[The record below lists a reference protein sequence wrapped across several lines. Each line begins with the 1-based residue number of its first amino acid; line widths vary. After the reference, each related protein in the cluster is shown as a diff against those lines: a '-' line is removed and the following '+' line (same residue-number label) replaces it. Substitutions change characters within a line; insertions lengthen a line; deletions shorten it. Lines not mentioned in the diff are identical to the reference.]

1 MRAAHRLASAAPDTG
16 RFTRAVRC
24 AARVDFKTHDFTSAI
39 MNAIEKTVAVVS
51 LSLLAAGAN
60 CFEIL
65 SSADSTMR
73 TEGHGPVTIVF
84 EAGLGDT
91 GKVWRSVQASVAD
104 HCARTVTYTRR
115 GYGIGS
121 NAVDGPRDAER
132 IVAELRWRLA
142 ASGTSPPYILVGHSL
157 GGLYMQYFARRYP
170 EEVQGLVLV
179 DSMHS
184 EQLGRVK
191 AEAPG
196 VYRMMNVVTAMMGGA
211 MRLEFVGIPAT
222 SAEIEA
228 LPEALDFPTIVLSST
243 QPAAGEK
250 PEFRAL
256 LARLQNELSDSYA
269 ARRHDFVPGSGH
281 YIQRDQPQV
290 VINAVREMAR
300 CDTQEGSFAINT
312 RAEAT
317 VQ

>member
-1 MRAAHRLASAAPDTG
+1 
-16 RFTRAVRC
+16 
-24 AARVDFKTHDFTSAI
+24 
-39 MNAIEKTVAVVS
+39 MNVIVKTVAVVS

-60 CFEIL
+60 SFEIL
-65 SSADSTMR
+65 PSADSSMH
-73 TEGHGPVTIVF
+73 TEGHGPVTVVF

-91 GKVWRSVQASVAD
+91 GKVWRSVQASIAD
-104 HCARTVTYTRR
+104 RCARTVSYTRS

-121 NAVDGPRDAER
+121 NAIDGPRDAER

-142 ASGTSPPYILVGHSL
+142 ASGISPPYVLVGHSL

-179 DSMHS
+179 DSMHP

-191 AEAPG
+191 AETPG
-196 VYRMMNVVTAMMGGA
+196 VYRMMNVVTVMMGGA
-211 MRLEFVGIPAT
+211 MRREFAGIPAT

-228 LPEALDFPTIVLSST
+228 LPEAFNVPTVVLSST
-243 QPAAGEK
+243 RPAAGEK

-269 ARRHDFVPGSGH
+269 ARRHDLVPDSGH

-290 VINAVREMAR
+290 VINAVRALAR
-300 CDTQEGSFAINT
+300 CDTKGVSFAINT
-312 RAEAT
+312 QVEAK

>member
-1 MRAAHRLASAAPDTG
+1 
-16 RFTRAVRC
+16 
-24 AARVDFKTHDFTSAI
+24 VDFRTYDGTSAI
-39 MNAIEKTVAVVS
+39 MNVIVKTAAVVS
-51 LSLLAAGAN
+51 LSSLAVGAN
-60 CFEIL
+60 CLEIL
-65 SSADSTMR
+65 PSADSSMH

-104 HCARTVTYTRR
+104 HCARTVSYTRR

-121 NAVDGPRDAER
+121 NASDGPRDAER

-142 ASGTSPPYILVGHSL
+142 ASGLSPPYVLVGHSL

-184 EQLGRVK
+184 KQLGRVK
-191 AEAPG
+191 AKTPG
-196 VYRMMNVVTAMMGGA
+196 VYRMMNVVTVVMGGA
-211 MRLEFVGIPAT
+211 MRREFVGIPAT

-228 LPEALDFPTIVLSST
+228 LPEAFKVPTIVLSST
-243 QPAAGEK
+243 RPAAGEK

-256 LARLQNELSDSYA
+256 LAQLQIELADSYA
-269 ARRHDFVPGSGH
+269 ARRHDFVPDSGH

-290 VINAVREMAR
+290 VINAVRELAR
-300 CDTQEGSFAINT
+300 CDTQGVPLQST
-312 RAEAT
+312 HR
-317 VQ
+317 

>member
-1 MRAAHRLASAAPDTG
+1 
-16 RFTRAVRC
+16 
-24 AARVDFKTHDFTSAI
+24 
-39 MNAIEKTVAVVS
+39 MNVIVKTVAVVS

-65 SSADSTMR
+65 PSADSSMLTV
-73 TEGHGPVTIVF
+73 GHGPVTIVF

-104 HCARTVTYTRR
+104 HCARTVSYTRR

-121 NAVDGPRDAER
+121 NAIDGPRDAER

-142 ASGTSPPYILVGHSL
+142 ASGISPPYVLVGHSL

-170 EEVQGLVLV
+170 EEVQGLVFV

-191 AEAPG
+191 AELPDAF
-196 VYRMMNVVTAMMGGA
+196 NV
-211 MRLEFVGIPAT
+211 
-222 SAEIEA
+222 
-228 LPEALDFPTIVLSST
+228 PTIVLSST
-243 QPAAGEK
+243 RPAAGEK

-256 LARLQNELSDSYA
+256 LAQLQNELSDSYA
-269 ARRHDFVPGSGH
+269 ARRHDFVPDSGH

-290 VINAVREMAR
+290 VINAVRELAR
-300 CDTQEGSFAINT
+300 CNTKGVSFAINT
-312 RAEAT
+312 QIEAK